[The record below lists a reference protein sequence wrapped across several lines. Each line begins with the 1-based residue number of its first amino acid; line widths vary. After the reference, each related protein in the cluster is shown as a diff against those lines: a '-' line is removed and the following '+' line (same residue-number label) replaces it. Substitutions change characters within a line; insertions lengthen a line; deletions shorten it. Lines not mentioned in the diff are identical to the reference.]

1 VKWNLTI
8 ALRAVW
14 RYQGGVDRELKLSE
28 KEKFIMVRFRA
39 DNIGS
44 LLRPAELLEARTA
57 LREGR
62 LDEAQTRVI
71 EDRSILAALAL
82 QKAAG
87 VQIFTD
93 GEYRRDIFTA
103 DLTKAMDGLV
113 PGKPVVKFEWRGR
126 GKELAAESKEGNLQ
140 YVVGGKLRKKGR
152 FTPNEAPFLKQHAPG
167 PFKICT
173 PAAMQHAIMRYR
185 RGVTDHFYPTVHDML
200 QDVAAIMRDEVQA
213 LIDEGASYVQL
224 DAPSYSNFFDPN
236 RREVLKQSGI
246 NLEEALDAAIAADNA
261 MIEGVKRNAEVVIGI
276 HFCRG
281 NKRSAW
287 GAEGSY
293 EPIAEKAFGTLKME
307 RFLLEF
313 DSERAGGFEPLRYVP
328 RGKTVVLGLVT
339 TKEATLESEDELLK
353 RIEQAAKYVPAE
365 NLALSTQ
372 CGFASAAS
380 GNLITWDDMRRK
392 LELVARVAGRAW
404 N

>member
-1 VKWNLTI
+1 
-8 ALRAVW
+8 
-14 RYQGGVDRELKLSE
+14 
-28 KEKFIMVRFRA
+28 MVRFRA
-39 DNIGS
+39 DNLGS

-62 LDEAQTRVI
+62 LDEAQARVI
-71 EDRSILAALAL
+71 EDRSILAALAM

-140 YVVGGKLRKKGR
+140 YIVGGKLRKKGR

-167 PFKICT
+167 PFKVCT

-185 RGVTDHFYPTVHDML
+185 PGVTDQFYPTMHDML

-224 DAPSYSNFFDPN
+224 DAPSYSNFFDPS

-246 NLEEALDAAIAADNA
+246 NLDEALDAAIAADNA
-261 MIEGVKRNAEVVIGI
+261 MIDGVKRSADVVIGI

-293 EPIAEKAFGTLKME
+293 EPIAEKAFGALKME

-313 DSERAGGFEPLRYVP
+313 DSDRAGGFEPLRYVP

-339 TKEATLESEDELLK
+339 TKEATLESEDELLR

>member
-1 VKWNLTI
+1 
-8 ALRAVW
+8 
-14 RYQGGVDRELKLSE
+14 
-28 KEKFIMVRFRA
+28 MVRFRA

-44 LLRPAELLEARTA
+44 LLRPAELLEARAA

-62 LDEAQTRVI
+62 LDEAQVRVI
-71 EDRSILAALAL
+71 EDRSILAALAM

-140 YVVGGKLRKKGR
+140 YLVGGKLRKKGR

-167 PFKICT
+167 PFKVCT

-185 RGVTDHFYPTVHDML
+185 PGVTDQFYPTVHDML
-200 QDVAAIMRDEVQA
+200 QDVAAIMRDEVQS

-224 DAPSYSNFFDPN
+224 DAPSYSNFFDPS

-261 MIEGVKRNAEVVIGI
+261 MIDGVKRGADVVIGI

-293 EPIAEKAFGTLKME
+293 EPIAEKAFAALKME

-313 DSERAGGFEPLRYVP
+313 DSDRAGGFEPLRYVP

-339 TKEATLESEDELLK
+339 TKEATLESEDELLR
-353 RIEQAAKYVPAE
+353 RIEQAGKYVPAE

>member
-1 VKWNLTI
+1 MAI
-8 ALRAVW
+8 
-14 RYQGGVDRELKLSE
+14 
-28 KEKFIMVRFRA
+28 RFRA

-44 LLRPAELLEARTA
+44 LLRPSELLEARAA

-62 LDEAQTRVI
+62 LNEERVRQI
-71 EDRSILAALAL
+71 EDRSILKALEM
-82 QKAAG
+82 QKRAG

-113 PGKPVVKFEWRGR
+113 PGKPVVKFEWRGK
-126 GKELAAESKEGNLQ
+126 GKELAKESKEGNLQ
-140 YVVGGKLRKKGR
+140 YVVGGKLRRKGR

-167 PFKICT
+167 PFKVCT

-185 RGVTDHFYPTVHDML
+185 PGVTDRFYPTVHDML
-200 QDVAAIMRDEVQA
+200 QDVAAIMREEVQA

-224 DAPSYSNFFDPN
+224 DAPSYSNFFDQN

-246 NLEEALDAAIAADNA
+246 NLDEALDAAIAADNA
-261 MIEGVKRNAEVVIGI
+261 MIRGLKKGSDVVLGI

-293 EPIAEKAFGTLKME
+293 EPIAERAFGSLKMD
-307 RFLLEF
+307 RYLLEF
-313 DSERAGGFEPLRYVP
+313 DSERAGSFEPLRFIP
-328 RGKTVVLGLVT
+328 KGKTVVLGLVT
-339 TKEATLESEDELLK
+339 TKEPESPSEDELLR
-353 RIEQAAKYVPAE
+353 RIEAASKYVSME
-365 NLALSTQ
+365 NLAVSTQ

-380 GNLITWDDMRRK
+380 GNLISWEDMQRK
-392 LELVARVAGRAW
+392 LELVAAVARRAW
-404 N
+404 G

>member
-1 VKWNLTI
+1 MAT
-8 ALRAVW
+8 
-14 RYQGGVDRELKLSE
+14 Q
-28 KEKFIMVRFRA
+28 FRA

-44 LLRPAELLEARTA
+44 LLRPPELLQAREA

-62 LDEAQTRVI
+62 TNEIQVREI
-71 EDRSILAALAL
+71 EDRSILKALEM

-103 DLTKAMDGLV
+103 DITKAMDGLV
-113 PGKPVVKFEWRGR
+113 PGKPVVKFEWRGK
-126 GKELAAESKEGNLQ
+126 GKELAEQSKEGNLQ
-140 YVVGGKLRKKGR
+140 YIVGGKLRKKGR

-167 PFKICT
+167 PFKVCT

-185 RGVTDHFYPTVHDML
+185 PGVSDKIYPTVHDML

-213 LIDEGASYVQL
+213 LIDEGASYIQL
-224 DAPSYSNFFDPN
+224 DAPSYSNFFDHA
-236 RREVLKQSGI
+236 RREILKQSGI
-246 NLEEALDAAIAADNA
+246 NLNEALDAAIAADNA
-261 MIEGVKRNAEVVIGI
+261 MIQGIRRNSDSVIGI

-293 EPIAEKAFGTLKME
+293 EPIAEKAFGSLKMD
-307 RFLLEF
+307 RYLLEF
-313 DSERAGGFEPLRYVP
+313 DSERAGGFEPLRFVP
-328 RGKTVVLGLVT
+328 RGKTVVLGLIT
-339 TKEATLESEDELLK
+339 TKEPEIESEDELLR
-353 RIEQAAKYVPAE
+353 RIEQASKYVPAE
-365 NLALSTQ
+365 NLAVSTQ

-380 GNLITWDDMRRK
+380 GNLITWDDMQRK
-392 LELVARVAGRAW
+392 LELVAKTARRVWGS
-404 N
+404 

>member
-1 VKWNLTI
+1 MAT
-8 ALRAVW
+8 
-14 RYQGGVDRELKLSE
+14 
-28 KEKFIMVRFRA
+28 RFRA

-44 LLRPAELLEARTA
+44 LLRPPELLAARAA

-62 LDEAQTRVI
+62 MSEEQVREI
-71 EDRSILAALAL
+71 EDRSIFKALEMQNGAA
-82 QKAAG
+82 

-103 DLTKAMDGLV
+103 DLTQAMEGLV
-113 PGKPVVKFEWRGR
+113 PGTPVVKFEWRGK
-126 GKELAAESKEGNLQ
+126 GKELAEESKEGNLQ
-140 YVVGGKLRKKGR
+140 YIVGGKLRKKGR
-152 FTPNEAPFLKQHAPG
+152 FTPNEAPFLKHHAPG

-185 RGVTDHFYPTVHDML
+185 PGVTDRFYPTVHDML
-200 QDVAAIMRDEVQA
+200 QDVAAIMREEVQA
-213 LIDEGASYVQL
+213 LIDEGASYVQM
-224 DAPSYSNFFDPN
+224 DAPSYSNFFDLR

-246 NLEEALDAAIAADNA
+246 DLQEALDAAIAADNA
-261 MIEGVKRNAEVVIGI
+261 MIQGITRNSDCPIGI

-293 EPIAEKAFGTLKME
+293 EPIAEKVFGSLNMD
-307 RFLLEF
+307 RYLLEF
-313 DSERAGGFEPLRYVP
+313 DSARAGGFEPLRFVP
-328 RGKTVVLGLVT
+328 KGKTVVLGLIT
-339 TKEATLESEDELLK
+339 TKEPQLESEDEILR
-353 RIEQAAKYVPAE
+353 RIEQASQYVPME
-365 NLALSTQ
+365 NLAVSTQ

-380 GNLITWDDMRRK
+380 GNLISWDDMQRK
-392 LELVARVAGRAW
+392 LELVAAVARRAW

>member
-1 VKWNLTI
+1 MAT
-8 ALRAVW
+8 
-14 RYQGGVDRELKLSE
+14 Q
-28 KEKFIMVRFRA
+28 FRA

-44 LLRPAELLEARTA
+44 LLRPAELLEARAA
-57 LREGR
+57 LRDGT
-62 LDEAQTRVI
+62 LDEKHVREI
-71 EDRSILAALAL
+71 EDRAILAALEM
-82 QKAAG
+82 QRAAG

-103 DLTKAMDGLV
+103 DLTKAIDGLV
-113 PGKPVVKFEWRGR
+113 PGRPVIKFEWRGQ
-126 GKELAAESKEGNLQ
+126 GKELAEQSKEGNLQ
-140 YVVGGKLRKKGR
+140 YIVGGKLTRKGR
-152 FTPNEAPFLKQHAPG
+152 FTPGEAPFLRQHAPG

-185 RGVTDHFYPTVHDML
+185 PGVTDRFYPTVHEML
-200 QDVAAIMRDEVQA
+200 QDVAAIMREEVRA

-224 DAPSYSNFFDPN
+224 DAPSYSNFFDRN
-236 RREVLKQSGI
+236 RREVLKQAGI
-246 NLEEALDAAIAADNA
+246 DLDEALDAAIAADNA
-261 MIEGVKRNAEVVIGI
+261 MIENVKGGSDTAIGI

-293 EPIAEKAFGTLKME
+293 EPIAEKAFGSLKMD

-313 DSERAGGFEPLRYVP
+313 DSERAGGFEPLRFVP

-339 TKEATLESEDELLK
+339 TKSPALESEDELLRK
-353 RIEQAAKYVPAE
+353 IEQAAKYIAPDH
-365 NLALSTQ
+365 LALSTQ

-380 GNLITWDDMRRK
+380 GNLLSWDDMQRK
-392 LELVARVAGRAW
+392 LALVAKVAGRAW
-404 N
+404 G